1 MKKLEL
7 CALVIIMTAL
17 SGCISIGSKISP
29 GPGPMSDSGNTTV
42 IVSASK

>member
-1 MKKLEL
+1 MKNLEL

-17 SGCISIGSKISP
+17 SGCISIGSKSSP